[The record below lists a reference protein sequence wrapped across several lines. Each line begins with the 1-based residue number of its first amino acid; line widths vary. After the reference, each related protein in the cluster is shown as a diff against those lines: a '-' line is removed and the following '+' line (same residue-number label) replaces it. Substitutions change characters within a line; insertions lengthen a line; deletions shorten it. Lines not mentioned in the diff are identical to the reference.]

1 MALNI
6 KKQQARN
13 LRKLIIGQT
22 RSWLDNNQNVPDEEK
37 ISIKAVNKKLLI
49 KHCSLILWC
58 QEHRKV
64 QIHIHNLHDIIA
76 NYTMQY
82 DLYKVRTA
90 PEIDQEQIVFVTVI
104 DEEDSYF
111 KTGTIRPDDFQA
123 FFSRG
128 DS

>member
-22 RSWLDNNQNVPDEEK
+22 RSWLDN
-37 ISIKAVNKKLLI
+37 KAVNKKLLI